1 MTRPF
6 LAVAVAAL
14 LARTLWPPVLPAL
27 VCLLGIFHGGERGAK
42 CGLFGGIFGCFLG
55 FSPWKLPVLTLLG
68 GISGTVFHNSPHFW
82 GNWFRAIPLLAGYCL
97 LPALGHWFTGEALV
111 PCLTLAGQDLL
122 RTALTLPLVY
132 PFCPKRRS
140 T

>member
-1 MTRPF
+1 MTRLV
-6 LAVAVAAL
+6 LAVAAAAL
-14 LARTLWPPVLPAL
+14 LARTLWSPILPNL
-27 VCLLGIFHGGERGAK
+27 VCLLGLFHGGERGAK
-42 CGLFGGIFGCFLG
+42 CGLLGGIFGCFLG
-55 FSPWKLPVLTLLG
+55 FSPWMIPCLTLLG
-68 GISGTVFHNSPHFW
+68 GIPGIVFHNFSHFW

-97 LPALGHWFTGEALV
+97 LPALGHWLTGEELV
-111 PCLTLAGQDLL
+111 PCLTLAGQELL

>member
-1 MTRPF
+1 MWTFRWNFWMFPGVF
-6 LAVAVAAL
+6 PLE
-14 LARTLWPPVLPAL
+14 TPGFDPPW
-27 VCLLGIFHGGERGAK
+27 GNFR
-42 CGLFGGIFGCFLG
+42 
-55 FSPWKLPVLTLLG
+55 
-68 GISGTVFHNSPHFW
+68 TVFHNSPHFW

-97 LPALGHWFTGEALV
+97 LPALGHWFTGEALI
-111 PCLTLAGQDLL
+111 PCLSLAGRDFL